1 MSGSEGLIGVVTGG
15 ASGIGRATAELW
27 AGGGGTVVIAD
38 LDLDRAQQ
46 TASEIEKSGGLASAL
61 QVDVGDE
68 ASVEAMVTEIV
79 NRYGRLDAAMNNAGI
94 SDDQHG
100 WIDFP
105 SESWERMIRV
115 NLGSVF
121 FCMKHELKQM
131 ASQDPKGILRGQ
143 IVNTSSGAGL
153 IPAPGQL
160 HYTAAK
166 HGVLG
171 LTRSAAQEFA
181 PQGIRVNAICPG
193 LTETGLIYNQP
204 PQMLEMMAKMSP
216 TGKLGQAVDV
226 GQAAY
231 WLMTPEGQWVNG
243 QAIVV
248 DGGGVM
254 H

>member
-1 MSGSEGLIGVVTGG
+1 M
-15 ASGIGRATAELW
+15 
-27 AGGGGTVVIAD
+27 AD
-38 LDLDRAQQ
+38 LDLARAEEVVQAIQ
-46 TASEIEKSGGLASAL
+46 GGGGQASAV
-61 QVDVGDE
+61 QVDVAE
-68 ASVEAMVTEIV
+68 EESIRAMVATV
-79 NRYGRLDAAMNNAGI
+79 ADRYGRIDAAMNNAGI
-94 SDDQHG
+94 SDDQHS
-100 WIDFP
+100 WLDFP
-105 SESWERMIRV
+105 TDRWERMINV

-121 FCMKHELKQM
+121 KGMKHELAQM
-131 ASQDPKGILRGQ
+131 AGQEPLGILRGS

-153 IPAPGQL
+153 IPAPGQP

-171 LTRSAAQEFA
+171 LTRSAASEFA
-181 PQGIRVNAICPG
+181 SQGIRVNSICPG

-216 TGKLGQAVDV
+216 TGQLGQATDV
-226 GQAAY
+226 AQAAY